1 MAPRAKPK
9 AKKASASKGK
19 VPSRGTVATLPKQ
32 TKGKKRRMGD
42 NSGKIP
48 DEVYERHLAKIDT
61 TGKAMD
67 KAKEAYDQAKGVHQ
81 SAFKAAKGDGC
92 DIDAIRLARK
102 LDKQDAGVTQ
112 VTYANAARVL
122 NLMGSAL
129 GEEQLNLF
137 GSIVEPPPKVDVALQ
152 GQQAGK
158 NAEPASNNPYLQ
170 GTEDH
175 VIWSENHKVGIEQAK
190 ASFQ

>member
-1 MAPRAKPK
+1 MANRAKPK
-9 AKKASASKGK
+9 SAKGK
-19 VPSRGTVATLPKQ
+19 VKGKAIATLPKSA
-32 TKGKKRRMGD
+32 KGKRRAGH

-61 TGKAMD
+61 TAKAMD

-112 VTYANAARVL
+112 VTYANTARVL

-129 GEEQLNLF
+129 GEDQLNLF

-158 NAEPASNNPYLQ
+158 NAEPASNNPWPA
-170 GTEDH
+170 GTDEFQ
-175 VIWSENHKVGIEQAK
+175 IWLENHKVGVEQAK